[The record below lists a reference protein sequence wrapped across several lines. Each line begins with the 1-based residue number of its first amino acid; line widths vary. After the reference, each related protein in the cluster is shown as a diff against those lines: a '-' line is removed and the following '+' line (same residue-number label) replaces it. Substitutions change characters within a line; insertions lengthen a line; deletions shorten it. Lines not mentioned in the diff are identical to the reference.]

1 MNSNNAN
8 IIHYK
13 IDMTE
18 LLDIPSMP
26 IINNDTYNTKNPDKE
41 DKEDITYKIRIEEHI
56 KIIKDEIYKLFEKN
70 FKNKNDVEKIIE
82 DLEKINKDIEEYKKI
97 TNERIEKIFKLLMIT
112 NEKLVK
118 LGL

>member
-1 MNSNNAN
+1 MNTNEN

-13 IDMTE
+13 IDMSE
-18 LLDIPSMP
+18 ILDI
-26 IINNDTYNTKNPDKE
+26 NYNDTKTNNTNISNKE
-41 DKEDITYKIRIEEHI
+41 DKEDITYKIRIEENI

-70 FKNKNDVEKIIE
+70 FKNKNEVEKIID

-112 NEKLVK
+112 NEKLIK